1 MKPTSLSAP
10 RVGDIVHYWPTLSE
24 MPGCRAAIVTE
35 MHIDRHLAS
44 LMILHTTGLQFLPEV
59 RQSESDPLAADSFA
73 TDKYVPGT
81 WHSAAHQ

>member
-1 MKPTSLSAP
+1 MRPTSLAAP
-10 RVGDIVHYWPTLSE
+10 RVGDVVHYWPTLSE

-35 MHIDRHLAS
+35 THVDPHLAS
-44 LMILHTTGLQFLPEV
+44 LMILHTTGLQFLQGV
-59 RQSESDPLAADSFA
+59 RQAESDPLTPDTFI